1 MCVRLRIFR
10 NKWIVIVITS
20 IIVLLVS
27 YFTFF
32 GNSTS
37 NMTKSIG
44 MGGFVIEEKHHHI
57 EPGQYFEMWV
67 IGYNAFEKE
76 EKRQRY
82 KILIEESMVY
92 NLIEEGEE
100 YMVSANSYR
109 EDEEFG
115 YAYKLEQI
123 SNQEEYQLRG
133 KGRIK

>member
-1 MCVRLRIFR
+1 MRIFS
-10 NKWIVIVITS
+10 NKWIVIVITG

-32 GNSTS
+32 GNS
-37 NMTKSIG
+37 TKSIG

-76 EKRQRY
+76 EKRERY
-82 KILIEESMVY
+82 KIYIEESMVY

-100 YMVSANSYR
+100 YMVSATSYR

-115 YAYKLEQI
+115 YVYKLEQI